1 MSKKSIWDA
10 LRAGG
15 MTAAGAAAM
24 MGNMMAESAL
34 RSNNVQDGMGYTDED
49 YTAAVDNG
57 RIDRESFAND
67 QRGYG
72 LCQWTYNARK
82 RMLYEFA
89 VQYGA
94 SIGDE
99 AMQVAFVLYE
109 FPSEAP
115 DTWKLCCTSDD
126 IYKCTEWICKYYERP
141 YYNNIDERYR
151 YAQQFY
157 NEFCDSEITESCE
170 SCTINPPT
178 DHRHKQSTDS
188 VDITVRVLRNGD
200 FGRAV
205 FIAQCG
211 LNDLGFSAGVAD
223 GIFGQ
228 NTLAAVNDL
237 KRKYGLNCD
246 GVIDQDVWQIIFQ

>member
-1 MSKKSIWDA
+1 MSTKSIWNA
-10 LRAGG
+10 LRNGG

-24 MGNMMAESAL
+24 MGNMQAESAL
-34 RSNNVQDGMGYTDED
+34 RSNNVQDGMCYTDED
-49 YTAAVDNG
+49 YTCAVDNG

-99 AMQVAFVLYE
+99 AMQVAFCLYE

-115 DTWKLCCTSDD
+115 DTFALCCTSQD

-141 YYNNIDERYR
+141 YINNVEARYQ
-151 YAQQFY
+151 YAMRFY
-157 NEFCDSEITESCE
+157 NEFVNEPVSDNGGCEDCQIPSIHSSSENVET
-170 SCTINPPT
+170 CTL
-178 DHRHKQSTDS
+178 
-188 VDITVRVLRNGD
+188 TVRVLKKGSKGRDVRMAQIGMIDMGYLLGKDDGD
-200 FGRAV
+200 FGN
-205 FIAQCG
+205 Q
-211 LNDLGFSAGVAD
+211 
-223 GIFGQ
+223 
-228 NTLAAVNDL
+228 TLEAVNRF
-237 KRKYGLNCD
+237 KEKCNLNPD
-246 GVIDQDVWQIIFQ
+246 GVLDQSAWQVLFQ